1 MSQKDG
7 NSSSDSPE
15 RGAMDQLSAHLDRG
29 WDLVHRGDFEGA
41 RRSAEKSVEIDAEA
55 PEAHNLLGYVS
66 AVLGDSEAALEHYRQ
81 AIALDESFIEA
92 MLNAAE
98 VLIHPVHDFDAAIAL
113 IDEALDWAEGDEEI
127 ADAMLLKFDAYA
139 HRGDDESARRV
150 LKTLP
155 EISGSN
161 GRVSFLVGRAYF
173 EIADLAS
180 ARKHLERAVEVE
192 AAHADARYYL
202 AMTLDGLEQRESA
215 TIEFLRCR
223 ELDLAAPR
231 AHWAL
236 PVAQFERTV
245 RAAIEQLEPPLKAV
259 LEGAL
264 IVVVDAPGAEVVAE
278 GVDPRAAVL
287 LDARANPATPQASET
302 RAGRAF
308 IYQRNI
314 ERLCEDSTVLE
325 EELIEVLKAEIGA
338 TFPSLAPP
346 PATPT
351 SSGGDACH

>member
-1 MSQKDG
+1 
-7 NSSSDSPE
+7 
-15 RGAMDQLSAHLDRG
+15 MDQLSAHLDRG

-41 RRSAEKSVEIDAEA
+41 RRSAEKSVEIDGEA
-55 PEAHNLLGYVS
+55 PEAHNLLGYVC

-139 HRGDDESARRV
+139 HRGDDESAKRV

-155 EISGSN
+155 EISSAN
-161 GRVSFLVGRAYF
+161 ERVSFLVGRAYF
-173 EIADLAS
+173 EIGDLAA
-180 ARKHLERAVEVE
+180 ARKHLERSVELDG
-192 AAHADARYYL
+192 AHADPRYYL
-202 AMTLDGLEQRESA
+202 AMTLDGLEQRDSA

-231 AHWAL
+231 VHWAL
-236 PVAQFERTV
+236 TISQFEQRV
-245 RAAIEQLEPPLKAV
+245 RAAIEQLDPPLRAV

-287 LDARANPATPQASET
+287 LDARNASATASAAEAH
-302 RAGRAF
+302 AGRAF
-308 IYQRNI
+308 VYQRNV
-314 ERLCEDSTVLE
+314 ERLCEDSSVLE

-346 PATPT
+346 PVPSTDD
-351 SSGGDACH
+351 GGDACH

>member
-7 NSSSDSPE
+7 NPSDSSE

-41 RRSAEKSVEIDAEA
+41 RRSAEKSVEIDNEA
-55 PEAHNLLGYVS
+55 PEAHNLLGYVC

-98 VLIHPVHDFDAAIAL
+98 VLIHPVHDFDAALSL

-127 ADAMLLKFDAYA
+127 ADALLLKFDAYA
-139 HRGDDESARRV
+139 HRGDDEAARRV

-173 EIADLAS
+173 EIADLAA
-180 ARKHLERAVEVE
+180 ARKSLERAVEIDGG
-192 AAHADARYYL
+192 HADARYYL
-202 AMTLDGLEQRESA
+202 AMTLDGLEQREAA

-231 AHWAL
+231 VHWAL
-236 PVAQFERTV
+236 PTAQFERRV
-245 RAAIEQLEPPLKAV
+245 RDAIDQLDPPLKAV

-287 LDARANPATPQASET
+287 LDARVNPAVPSTAEA

-308 IYQRNI
+308 VYQRNV
-314 ERLCEDSTVLE
+314 ERLCEDGAALE

-346 PATPT
+346 PPTPT

>member
-41 RRSAEKSVEIDAEA
+41 RRSAEKSVEIDGEA
-55 PEAHNLLGYVS
+55 PEAHNLLGYVC
-66 AVLGDSEAALEHYRQ
+66 AVLGDSETALEHYRQ

-139 HRGDDESARRV
+139 HRGDDEAAKRV

-155 EISGSN
+155 ETAGAS
-161 GRVSFLVGRAYF
+161 GRVAFLVGRAYF
-173 EIADLAS
+173 EIADLPT
-180 ARKHLERAVEVE
+180 ARKHLERAVEIE

-202 AMTLDGLEQRESA
+202 AMTLDGLEQRDSA

-287 LDARANPATPQASET
+287 LDARANPAVPQASET

-314 ERLCEDSTVLE
+314 ERLCEDSSVLE

-346 PATPT
+346 PTPPT

>member
-7 NSSSDSPE
+7 NPSDGPE

-41 RRSAEKSVEIDAEA
+41 RRSAEKSVEIDGEA

-66 AVLGDSEAALEHYRQ
+66 AVLGDSETALEHYRQ

-113 IDEALDWAEGDEEI
+113 IDEALDWAEGPDEI

-139 HRGDDESARRV
+139 HRGDDEAARRV

-155 EISGSN
+155 ELSDAD
-161 GRVSFLVGRAYF
+161 GRVSFMVGRAYF
-173 EIADLAS
+173 EIGDLAA
-180 ARKHLERAVEVE
+180 ARKHLGRAVELDGE
-192 AAHADARYYL
+192 QADPRYYL
-202 AMTLDGLEQRESA
+202 AMTLDGLEQRDEA
-215 TIEFLRCR
+215 TVEFLRCR

-231 AHWAL
+231 ARWAL
-236 PVAQFERTV
+236 TTQQFERRV

-259 LEGAL
+259 LDGAL
-264 IVVVDAPGAEVVAE
+264 VVVVDAPGAEVVAE
-278 GVDPRAAVL
+278 GVDPRAAIL
-287 LDARANPATPQASET
+287 LDARSSTPGEA

-314 ERLCEDSTVLE
+314 ERLCEDSSVLE
-325 EELIEVLKAEIGA
+325 EELVESLRAEIGA
-338 TFPSLAPP
+338 TFPALAPP
-346 PATPT
+346 PATPAAD
-351 SSGGDACH
+351 GGDACH

>member
-7 NSSSDSPE
+7 HSSEAPE

-41 RRSAEKSVEIDAEA
+41 RRSAEKSVEIDSEA
-55 PEAHNLLGYVS
+55 PEAHNLLGYVC
-66 AVLGDSEAALEHYRQ
+66 AVLGDSETALEHYRQ

-155 EISGSN
+155 EVSSSSA
-161 GRVSFLVGRAYF
+161 RVSFLVGRAYF
-173 EIADLAS
+173 EIGDLA
-180 ARKHLERAVEVE
+180 AAQKHLERAVELDGG
-192 AAHADARYYL
+192 HADPRYYL
-202 AMTLDGLEQRESA
+202 AMTLDGLEQRDRA
-215 TIEFLRCR
+215 TMEFLRCR

-231 AHWAL
+231 VGWAL
-236 PVAQFERTV
+236 PLTTFEQRV
-245 RAAIEQLEPPLKAV
+245 RAAIEQLDPPLRAV

-264 IVVVDAPGAEVVAE
+264 IVVVDVPGAEVVAE

-287 LDARANPATPQASET
+287 LDARGPSPTEA

-308 IYQRNI
+308 VYQRNV
-314 ERLCEDSTVLE
+314 ERLCEDGSVLE

-338 TFPSLAPP
+338 TFPALAPP
-346 PATPT
+346 TPT
-351 SSGGDACH
+351 PTTTGGGDACH

>member
-7 NSSSDSPE
+7 NPGGTPPE

-41 RRSAEKSVEIDAEA
+41 RRSAEKSVEIDPEA
-55 PEAHNLLGYVS
+55 PEAHNLLGYVC
-66 AVLGDSEAALEHYRQ
+66 AVLGDSETALEHYRQ

-98 VLIHPVHDFDAAIAL
+98 VLIHPVHDFDAALSL

-127 ADAMLLKFDAYA
+127 ADALLLKFDCYA

-150 LKTLP
+150 LKSLP
-155 EISGSN
+155 DVASAN

-173 EIADLAS
+173 EIGDLAA
-180 ARKHLERAVEVE
+180 ARKQLERSVELE
-192 AAHADARYYL
+192 GEHADSHYYL
-202 AMTLDGLEQRESA
+202 AMTLDGLEQRDSA

-231 AHWAL
+231 VHWAM
-236 PVAQFERTV
+236 PSSQFERSV
-245 RAAIEQLEPPLKAV
+245 RSAIDQLDPPLKAV
-259 LEGAL
+259 LDGAL

-287 LDARANPATPQASET
+287 LDARAVPGSAAPEARAT
-302 RAGRAF
+302 RAF
-308 IYQRNI
+308 VYQRNV
-314 ERLCEDSTVLE
+314 ERLCEDAAALE
-325 EELIEVLKAEIGA
+325 EELVEVLKAEIGA

-346 PATPT
+346 PPVTPAPD
-351 SSGGDACH
+351 GGDICH